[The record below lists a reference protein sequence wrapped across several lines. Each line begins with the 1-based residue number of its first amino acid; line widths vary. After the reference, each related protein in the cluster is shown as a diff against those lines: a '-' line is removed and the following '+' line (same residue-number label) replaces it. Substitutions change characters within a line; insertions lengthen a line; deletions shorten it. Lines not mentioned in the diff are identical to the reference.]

1 MLLESVIVGKTVPTY
16 RMAIEDE
23 IHNWKGFRDAL
34 ASEGEKAAFDQV
46 MDLCR
51 MQAMA
56 GSNACNPI
64 LFEPMVMSVLLGQQK
79 MIRTLQRK
87 IDALLVATLPI
98 EKAVLE
104 EKMTIS

>member
-1 MLLESVIVGKTVPTY
+1 LKLLESIIVGKTVPTY

-34 ASEGEKAAFDQV
+34 ASEAEKAAFDQV

-98 EKAVLE
+98 EKAE
-104 EKMTIS
+104 